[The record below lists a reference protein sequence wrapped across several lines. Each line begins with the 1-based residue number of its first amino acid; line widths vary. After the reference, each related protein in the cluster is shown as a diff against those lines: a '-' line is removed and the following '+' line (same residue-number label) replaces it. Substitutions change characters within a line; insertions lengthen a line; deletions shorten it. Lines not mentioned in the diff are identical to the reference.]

1 MPALQLGLLVMGAG
15 VVAGV
20 VVYNRLQERSVRRQ
34 AERAFGSQHADVLAG
49 SAPAARQEPTLETS
63 HGRGPGIQDDALPDS
78 RVDYV
83 INLQVP
89 GGVSGATLLE
99 EWGALEH
106 RFAKRVMLAGT
117 DGDGWRRIAAGD
129 AGSFTSLQAALQM
142 VSRDGA
148 VPDAEVLEFRSQVE
162 TLGAKFA
169 ATPAAP
175 EMRQA
180 LEAARELD
188 GVCAEADIQ
197 VGLHIV
203 GIVLPQDFGIEG
215 HPFRVTP
222 RDDGVTLSLDVAH
235 TAEPGRAFEA
245 MARAAVHL
253 AAAHAGRIVDDNG
266 QVLDERSLATIAAQ
280 VDAVRHALVEQGIEP
295 GSPLARRLFS

>member
-1 MPALQLGLLVMGAG
+1 MSALQVGRRVLGAAVGAG
-15 VVAGV
+15 GV
-20 VVYNRLQERSVRRQ
+20 VSNRLQERSVRRQ

-129 AGSFTSLQAALQM
+129 AGSFTSLQAAVQM

-148 VPDAEVLEFRSQVE
+148 VPDAEGLEFRSHGD
-162 TLGAKFA
+162 TLRAQLP
-169 ATPAAP
+169 AT
-175 EMRQA
+175 
-180 LEAARELD
+180 
-188 GVCAEADIQ
+188 
-197 VGLHIV
+197 
-203 GIVLPQDFGIEG
+203 
-215 HPFRVTP
+215 
-222 RDDGVTLSLDVAH
+222 
-235 TAEPGRAFEA
+235 
-245 MARAAVHL
+245 
-253 AAAHAGRIVDDNG
+253 
-266 QVLDERSLATIAAQ
+266 
-280 VDAVRHALVEQGIEP
+280 
-295 GSPLARRLFS
+295 

>member
-129 AGSFTSLQAALQM
+129 ARSFNSMQGPVLVVSPAGALT
-142 VSRDGA
+142 GA
-148 VPDAEVLEFRSQVE
+148 EG
-162 TLGAKFA
+162 T
-169 ATPAAP
+169 
-175 EMRQA
+175 
-180 LEAARELD
+180 
-188 GVCAEADIQ
+188 
-197 VGLHIV
+197 
-203 GIVLPQDFGIEG
+203 GI
-215 HPFRVTP
+215 
-222 RDDGVTLSLDVAH
+222 
-235 TAEPGRAFEA
+235 
-245 MARAAVHL
+245 
-253 AAAHAGRIVDDNG
+253 
-266 QVLDERSLATIAAQ
+266 
-280 VDAVRHALVEQGIEP
+280 
-295 GSPLARRLFS
+295 